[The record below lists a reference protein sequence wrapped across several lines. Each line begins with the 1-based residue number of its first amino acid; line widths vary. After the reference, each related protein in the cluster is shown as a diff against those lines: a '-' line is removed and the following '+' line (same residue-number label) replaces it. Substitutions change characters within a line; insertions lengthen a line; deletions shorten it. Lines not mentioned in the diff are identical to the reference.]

1 MGVIVQKEKGM
12 HTDCEYAVTNEDTNE
27 TVWVYRLEDGWE
39 VMAHLHDDGP
49 PFDKWLDGIGFFAD
63 LDDAISC
70 ACDAVDDRI

>member
-1 MGVIVQKEKGM
+1 MGVTVKKQHINYLPF
-12 HTDCEYAVTNEDTNE
+12 EYEVTNERTNE
-27 TVWVYRLEDGWE
+27 TVWIYRLEDGWE
-39 VMAHLHDDGP
+39 VMAHLYDDGP

>member
-12 HTDCEYAVTNEDTNE
+12 HTDCEYAVTNERTNE

-39 VMAHLHDDGP
+39 VMAHLYDDGP
-49 PFDKWLDGIGFFAD
+49 PFDKWLDGIGFFTD